1 MYCSQNNQIRE
12 FLFFKRWSL
21 WIILA
26 LIFYILIENS
36 FMIYLLYSY
45 FFNKFNIMNIQ
56 FSDLSKTIEN
66 IFF

>member
-56 FSDLSKTIEN
+56 FSDLSKMIKIN
-66 IFF
+66 FF

>member
-56 FSDLSKTIEN
+56 FSDLSKMIEN

>member
-12 FLFFKRWSL
+12 FLFFKRWIL

-56 FSDLSKTIEN
+56 FSDLSKMIKIN
-66 IFF
+66 FF

>member
-12 FLFFKRWSL
+12 FLFFKRWSQ

-56 FSDLSKTIEN
+56 FSDLSKMIKIN
-66 IFF
+66 FF